1 MLLTVVVN
9 LHHWIVFHH
18 IYVSEERCL
27 YSHLLLMALECCQF
41 LAVRKSAAMNMNILV
56 YMSFDDHMC
65 ACLLHIYPGVELL
78 NCSV

>member
-27 YSHLLLMALECCQF
+27 YSQLLMALGCCQV

-65 ACLLHIYPGVELL
+65 ACLLHIYPEVELL
-78 NCSV
+78 DCSV